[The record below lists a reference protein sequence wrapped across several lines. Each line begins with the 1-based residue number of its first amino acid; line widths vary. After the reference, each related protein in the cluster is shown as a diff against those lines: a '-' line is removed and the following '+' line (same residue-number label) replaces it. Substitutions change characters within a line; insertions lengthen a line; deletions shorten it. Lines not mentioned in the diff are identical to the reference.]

1 MNMIWRSSFNSHLA
15 QAADFLTVCTGFLI
29 SYSLWSALHSQLH
42 SVFPQPAAINLHL
55 LFFIV
60 FSGALFVF
68 LLHGQKAYSFQRF
81 TSLATEY
88 SVVLRVSIIGILLSI
103 AIAFFANLTGL
114 RRTFF
119 ILSFFVILFLLL
131 TEKTLLFYAARFI
144 RKRGHNRRRIL
155 VVGTGTRAGQFLE
168 KVRNNFGWGLDIV
181 GLLTGDTEKVGKK
194 YHGIPVIGHY
204 SQIVP
209 IIKEYNP
216 EEIIVTIS
224 TRRFEQ
230 IREVLESC
238 EKVGIQVR
246 LNSDFFGY
254 LAKNVRVDRV
264 MGLNIISFDYVKQ
277 SEFELFC
284 KRCVDIVVS
293 SLLLALLSPFLMG
306 IALVIYIQDGRPILY
321 QWKVMGKNRRPITS
335 WKFRTMVKNADE
347 IKRELLKQN
356 EMQGPVFKMTND
368 PRILPFG
375 RLLRKYSLDEL
386 PQLFSVLKGDLS
398 LVGPRPP
405 LQTEFKEFDLWHR
418 RKLTVKPGITCLWQI
433 NGRNGIKSLDDWA
446 RMDLKYI
453 DNWSL
458 WLDFKILFK
467 TIPVVIKG
475 TGK

>member
-1 MNMIWRSSFNSHLA
+1 MIWQSSFNSRLA
-15 QAADFLTVCTGFLI
+15 QIIDFLTVCVGFIL
-29 SYSLWSALHSQLH
+29 SYTLWFTLHNSLN
-42 SVFPQPAAINLHL
+42 SVIPQPERINVL
-55 LFFIV
+55 LIFFFI
-60 FSGALFVF
+60 FSSLVFVF
-68 LLHGQKAYSFQRF
+68 LLHAQKAYSFQRF
-81 TSLATEY
+81 TSLPTEY
-88 SVVLRVSIIGILLSI
+88 SVVLRVSVIGILLSL
-103 AIAFFANLTGL
+103 AIAFFANLTSL

-119 ILSFFVILFLLL
+119 ILSFFIILFLLIL
-131 TEKTLLFYAARFI
+131 EKSILFYVARFI
-144 RKRGHNRRRIL
+144 RNRGHNRKRIL
-155 VVGTGTRAGQFLE
+155 VVGTGTRAGQFIE

-181 GLLTGDTEKVGKK
+181 GLLTGDTEKVGKR
-194 YHGIPVIGHY
+194 YHGVPVIGHY

-230 IREVLESC
+230 IREVLEAC

-284 KRCVDIVVS
+284 KRCVDIAVS
-293 SLLLALLSPFLMG
+293 SLLLIVLSPLLLA

-335 WKFRTMVKNADE
+335 WKFRTMVRNADG
-347 IKRELLKQN
+347 IKKELIHQN
-356 EMQGPVFKMTND
+356 EMRGPMFKMTND

-375 RLLRKYSLDEL
+375 RFLRRYSLDEL
-386 PQLFSVLKGDLS
+386 PQLLSVLKADLS

-418 RKLTVKPGITCLWQI
+418 RKLTVKPGLTCLWQI
-433 NGRNGIKSLDDWA
+433 NGRNGIKNLDDWA
-446 RMDLKYI
+446 RLDLQYI
-453 DNWSL
+453 DNWNL